1 ASMSS
6 SIRRRSSVMT
16 HLTAS
21 NVCLGVRQRGL
32 CDVSGKERD
41 GGEWRRLLGSRQEAG
56 RITAHARAAVPTAIS
71 GLVQPDSR
79 RPYYAY
85 QVCRPFVSFVTF
97 VSFISERSDPKG
109 QIPKVR
115 SER

>member
-1 ASMSS
+1 
-6 SIRRRSSVMT
+6 
-16 HLTAS
+16 
-21 NVCLGVRQRGL
+21 
-32 CDVSGKERD
+32 
-41 GGEWRRLLGSRQEAG
+41 GSRQEAG
-56 RITAHARAAVPTAIS
+56 RITAHARAAFPTAIS

-109 QIPKVR
+109 QIRKVR
-115 SER
+115 SERSDPKDQIEVPSENLLPHLRAGADLVQRRGLLLVH